1 MQKLTGPGNN
11 KLKCIGY
18 IYTTFQSEYKC
29 STELIYI
36 CQNLTKA
43 LLGKPAIN
51 RLQIAKLNK
60 PSTYS
65 CNEINTIQLP
75 HGHTSNHTQPEE
87 NKFIQ
92 DYPEV
97 FNGLGDIDG
106 PPINIKLKP
115 ETTPYRITTPC
126 HILFEAVKKEIK

>member
-1 MQKLTGPGNN
+1 M
-11 KLKCIGY
+11 
-18 IYTTFQSEYKC
+18 
-29 STELIYI
+29 
-36 CQNLTKA
+36 
-43 LLGKPAIN
+43 
-51 RLQIAKLNK
+51 NK

-65 CNEINTIQLP
+65 CNEISTIQLP

-115 ETTPYRITTPC
+115 ETTTYHITTPH
-126 HILFEAVKKEIK
+126 HILFEAVKEEIKQMEKLGVIKQVEHPTD